1 MDSSAA
7 MSITELFEIST
18 LFVSSLKP
26 PPRYKRVEPMVC
38 GSCSSWLHVL
48 HKKFRS
54 PALLAETEKN
64 SCGSGALYCSLTS
77 NSLAFLSRHT
87 YAIALKTQANWTI
100 SVTAEVYN
108 LGAIRYI
115 LQKIS
120 QVSPCNISKCFI
132 PLEAPVPYI
141 IHSIYYYCC
150 LALLLWQMR
159 HTVHLGLLFQG
170 FHQTRLVPAALM
182 LPSSLNNDGGHLAA
196 LVVANKVDNVDI

>member
-1 MDSSAA
+1 M
-7 MSITELFEIST
+7 
-18 LFVSSLKP
+18 
-26 PPRYKRVEPMVC
+26 
-38 GSCSSWLHVL
+38 
-48 HKKFRS
+48 
-54 PALLAETEKN
+54 
-64 SCGSGALYCSLTS
+64 
-77 NSLAFLSRHT
+77 
-87 YAIALKTQANWTI
+87 
-100 SVTAEVYN
+100 YN

-115 LQKIS
+115 LQKIA

-182 LPSSLNNDGGHLAA
+182 LPSSLNNDGGTLLHSWSPIKSTMSTSDPLAIICVIQRMAATSSLLPGA
-196 LVVANKVDNVDI
+196 LHFCLDFLDLRFWCERSSV